1 MYARVTTNALVVD
14 EKDTHMELC
23 RSEHAGDALKLC
35 TECGEDSECFASWG
49 DDSGYLCE
57 ACCVAACCVADEG
70 GKVHVWGGTYY
81 ADPHHGNEDVTLV
94 GTRGEAQAYVDSMT
108 RKGFPMSL
116 DVLILGPIAVDDM
129 VPHEVAGECVWG
141 RRKQSTGRW

>member
-1 MYARVTTNALVVD
+1 MYARGN
-14 EKDTHMELC
+14 THMELC
-23 RSEHAGDALKLC
+23 RSEHAEDALKPC

-57 ACCVAACCVADEG
+57 ACCVADEG
-70 GKVHVWGGTYY
+70 GKVHVWGGTDY
-81 ADPHHGNEDVTLV
+81 ADPHYGNEDVTLV
-94 GTRGEAQAYVDSMT
+94 GTRGEAQAYVDSMP

-129 VPHEVAGECVWG
+129 APHDVAGECVWG
-141 RRKQSTGRW
+141 RRKPSTGRW

>member
-1 MYARVTTNALVVD
+1 MYAT
-14 EKDTHMELC
+14 EDTHTELC

-57 ACCVAACCVADEG
+57 PGWAAARGGADEG
-70 GKVHVWGGTYY
+70 GMGHGWGGTYY

-129 VPHEVAGECVWG
+129 APHDVAGECVWG
-141 RRKQSTGRW
+141 RRKPSTGRW